1 MNKSLKKYWRQ
12 IVSLCGLISCSLG
25 ICSNSQGVFFKA
37 AAEDL
42 HIMIG
47 TFSMQNTVSY
57 IIMSFCAMYVVR
69 LTGKVKYRRLLLV
82 GSVLTGMSFIVVG
95 FTSNMIVFYILG
107 ILRGI
112 GASTFAV
119 AIVTI
124 GIHNWFMEK
133 TGLVTSLIF
142 CTSGI
147 TGMLLPPVFAYII
160 ENYSW
165 RAAYVIMGIVS
176 FLFILPALLTDFSL
190 NPSVRNEIPYGME
203 KEGNRKQGRERG
215 EKHGDMVI
223 LIALIFIAVIYNI
236 ILGFAQHLP
245 SFGTD
250 AGFGSRIGAMLLSM
264 CMFGNVVFK
273 FVSGTMSDK
282 AGAVRVTMMM
292 AGANIIALVSLF
304 STTNI
309 FALYG
314 AAFLFGVMYSVVTV
328 CLSLLTMDFFAGE
341 SYNRK
346 FPAISFAGGIANA
359 AAVSILGYMYD
370 FSGSYRAVLWL
381 LIALH
386 LIGFSLLVILNHRRK
401 SLI

>member
-82 GSVLTGMSFIVVG
+82 GSVLTGMSFIVMG

-176 FLFILPALLTDFSL
+176 FLLILPALLTDFSL
-190 NPSVRNEIPYGME
+190 NPSVRKI
-203 KEGNRKQGRERG
+203 GRA
-215 EKHGDMVI
+215 HV
-223 LIALIFIAVIYNI
+223 
-236 ILGFAQHLP
+236 
-245 SFGTD
+245 
-250 AGFGSRIGAMLLSM
+250 
-264 CMFGNVVFK
+264 
-273 FVSGTMSDK
+273 
-282 AGAVRVTMMM
+282 
-292 AGANIIALVSLF
+292 
-304 STTNI
+304 
-309 FALYG
+309 
-314 AAFLFGVMYSVVTV
+314 
-328 CLSLLTMDFFAGE
+328 
-341 SYNRK
+341 
-346 FPAISFAGGIANA
+346 
-359 AAVSILGYMYD
+359 
-370 FSGSYRAVLWL
+370 
-381 LIALH
+381 
-386 LIGFSLLVILNHRRK
+386 
-401 SLI
+401 